1 MNDLN
6 NILYFA
12 KIVEHGSLSAAS
24 DALGVAKSVL
34 SQHLARLEADL
45 GVRLIQRTTRKLQI
59 TDVGLRY
66 YQRCRA
72 VLAEVARAST
82 VIDDARGTPRGVV
95 RLTSPVNFAQA
106 ILAPVLADFMV
117 EYPEVEVVLDITNR
131 EVDLIAE
138 GYDVALRIALGMR
151 ASTLVVRSFLLKRH
165 LLVASP
171 AYVERHGTPQTPD
184 DLRSATSLGGL
195 LGLGRGSRHW
205 HLTAAN
211 GEVSVIAH
219 APRLLTEDIIVVKQA
234 ALAGCGI
241 AELPP
246 VSCRDELADGSL
258 IELLPE
264 WSLPEVNLYAAF
276 PFAQGIDARG
286 ALLHRL
292 SVAAPARGTGYR
304 DRRHDAFQHGAARC
318 CVRAALAARL
328 LTRPCSIRPYS
339 LPLAAFAAFA
349 LAIASATSFG
359 I

>member
-1 MNDLN
+1 VNDLN

-117 EYPEVEVVLDITNR
+117 EYPDVEVALDITNR

-165 LLVASP
+165 VLVASP
-171 AYVERHGTPQTPD
+171 AYLERNGVPRVPD
-184 DLRSATSLGGL
+184 DLRTAVSLGGL
-195 LGLGRGSRHW
+195 LGISRGGR
-205 HLTAAN
+205 
-211 GEVSVIAH
+211 H
-219 APRLLTEDIIVVKQA
+219 A
-234 ALAGCGI
+234 
-241 AELPP
+241 
-246 VSCRDELADGSL
+246 
-258 IELLPE
+258 
-264 WSLPEVNLYAAF
+264 
-276 PFAQGIDARG
+276 
-286 ALLHRL
+286 
-292 SVAAPARGTGYR
+292 
-304 DRRHDAFQHGAARC
+304 
-318 CVRAALAARL
+318 
-328 LTRPCSIRPYS
+328 
-339 LPLAAFAAFA
+339 
-349 LAIASATSFG
+349 
-359 I
+359 

>member
-95 RLTSPVNFAQA
+95 RLTSPVNFAQG

-138 GYDVALRIALGMR
+138 GYDIALRIALGMR
-151 ASTLVVRSFLLKRH
+151 ASSLVVRSFLLKRH
-165 LLVASP
+165 VLVASP
-171 AYVERHGTPQTPD
+171 AYVERHGMPYTPD
-184 DLRSATSLGGL
+184 DLRTATSLGGL
-195 LGLGRGSRHW
+195 LGLGRGSRHAW

-211 GEVSVIAH
+211 GEVSVIPH

-234 ALAGCGI
+234 AL

-258 IELLPE
+258 IELLPD
-264 WSLPEVNLYAAF
+264 WSLPEVNLYAVF
-276 PFAQGIDARG
+276 PSRKGLTPAVRCFIDYLSLHLRE
-286 ALLHRL
+286 ALDTAIAGTMRF
-292 SVAAPARGTGYR
+292 SMVPQDATAAPRL
-304 DRRHDAFQHGAARC
+304 RR
-318 CVRAALAARL
+318 V
-328 LTRPCSIRPYS
+328 S
-339 LPLAAFAAFA
+339 
-349 LAIASATSFG
+349 
-359 I
+359 